1 MNCFVSFE
9 LMRKQGGLWPALFP
23 GLPGRKFGCSNDVA
37 ETTNGY
43 DQ

>member
-23 GLPGRKFGCSNDVA
+23 GLPNDVA
-37 ETTNGY
+37 KTTNDY